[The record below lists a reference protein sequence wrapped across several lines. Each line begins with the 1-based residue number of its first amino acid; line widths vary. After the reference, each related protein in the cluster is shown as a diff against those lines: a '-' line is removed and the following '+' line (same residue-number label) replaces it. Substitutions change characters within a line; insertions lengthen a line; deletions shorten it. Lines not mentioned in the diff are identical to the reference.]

1 VKEIREL
8 LFAAFVGIVTGLALA
23 WTYGLPG
30 AL

>member
-1 VKEIREL
+1 MRTLREL